1 MYALKVGR
9 AFGAFTVMISLLLYS
24 SCVSC
29 DEQTNPIDFV
39 EFECGN
45 GESSTPEFCKA
56 YMSAVEYFGVNARS
70 QWLCLYPCAAMW
82 ANDNSIFEVL
92 SDDFAFLEILKR
104 VETRAK

>member
-9 AFGAFTVMISLLLYS
+9 AFGAFTVVISLLLYS

-45 GESSTPEFCKA
+45 AESSTPEFCKA

-70 QWLCLYPCAAMW
+70 EWLCLYPCA
-82 ANDNSIFEVL
+82 DIFEVL
-92 SDDFAFLEILKR
+92 SDDFTNFLEIIKK